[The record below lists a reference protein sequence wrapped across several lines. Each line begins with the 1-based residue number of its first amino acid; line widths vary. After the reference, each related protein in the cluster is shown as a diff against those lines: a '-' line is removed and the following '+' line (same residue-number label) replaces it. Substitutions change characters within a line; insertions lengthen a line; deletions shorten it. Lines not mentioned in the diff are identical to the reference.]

1 MPKAKVTKNALA
13 PISSNPSANRTP
25 VKINSSGTPMWYKV
39 LMFAFMLI
47 GLIWLITNYLA
58 GEDIAFMVDLGA
70 WNYGIGFGLLIIGLL
85 MTMGWR

>member
-1 MPKAKVTKNALA
+1 
-13 PISSNPSANRTP
+13 
-25 VKINSSGTPMWYKV
+25 MWYKV